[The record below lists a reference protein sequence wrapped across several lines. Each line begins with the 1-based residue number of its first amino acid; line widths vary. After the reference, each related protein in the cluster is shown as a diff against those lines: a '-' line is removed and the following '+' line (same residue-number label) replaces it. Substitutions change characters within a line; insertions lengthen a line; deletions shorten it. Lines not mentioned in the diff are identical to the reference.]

1 MHSAKNRRP
10 LRAARFLLPVMTG
23 AMLGAALAQAPPPGQ
38 DPAQIQRQ
46 REELERQRLQRPS
59 PDTAPRLSAPPT
71 TKVSTPDSTASFM
84 LRSVEAGTSQLLT
97 PAELDLAIAPQLG
110 KPTTFADVQA
120 LVQRINALYYERGHL
135 TARALVPA
143 QKIQDGVLKVQLV
156 EATLA
161 RIALP
166 ESTRLSPVFVRGVIA
181 TREGELIQVPQIGEQ
196 LQRMHR
202 GSDNRL
208 ALSFVPAEGDAVG
221 QSVIKVEIEE
231 PPQWTGR
238 LSLSNEGN
246 ASVGRNQLSFAGALN
261 NWLGYA
267 DKLAL
272 LGIYSEGASSLSLN
286 YSGVLGASLAR
297 FGTRGSVGLSAG
309 NTKTVSGPQNDLIVD
324 GGSSAVTL
332 GLSQPLLFR
341 GAWTLEAGASLGE
354 SRSNTT
360 IAGERFSDVR
370 MGSLAASLSL
380 GYQTEVASLGSTLN
394 LSRVHTR
401 AANIAARDST
411 VGQLSFNAYRQLFD
425 AWSLQAHGTAQF
437 TSAVNLPAAL
447 QLQLGGP
454 GSVRGFASPS
464 ASGDRGETVTLELH
478 RQFAAGDLGSI
489 DGFVFIDHGRVR
501 IEGTPAT
508 ELSSAGLGLNWRRGI
523 WNLSASLASPR
534 KTDSVPAA
542 KTEFYLRVSADLDA
556 WFNRRNQR
564 SPP

>member
-1 MHSAKNRRP
+1 MRSAPFRCNAG
-10 LRAARFLLPVMTG
+10 AAPWLLCLLSGGWG
-23 AMLGAALAQAPPPGQ
+23 AAALAQTPPPGQ

-71 TKVSTPDSTASFM
+71 TKVSTPESTASFM
-84 LRSVEAGTSQLLT
+84 LRRVEAGVSQLLSQ
-97 PAELDLAIAPQLG
+97 PELDGAIAPQLG

-161 RIALP
+161 RIDVP
-166 ESTRLSPVFVRGVIA
+166 EDTRLSPAFVQGVIG
-181 TREGELIQVPQIGEQ
+181 TREGELIQVPRVGEQ
-196 LQRMHR
+196 LQRVHR
-202 GSDNRL
+202 GSDTRL
-208 ALSFVPAEGDAVG
+208 ALSFVPAEGEAVG
-221 QSVIKVEIEE
+221 QSVIKVQIEE
-231 PPQWTGR
+231 PPKWTGR

-246 ASVGRNQLSFAGALN
+246 ASVGRDQLSFAGALN

-267 DKLAL
+267 DKLAV
-272 LGIYSEGASSLSLN
+272 LGIYSQGASSLSLN
-286 YSGVLGASLAR
+286 YSAVLGGGLAR
-297 FGTRGSVGLSAG
+297 YGTRGSLGLSAG
-309 NTKTVSGPQNDLIVD
+309 QTKTVSGPQNDLIVD
-324 GGSSAVTL
+324 GGSSAFTL
-332 GLSQPLLFR
+332 GLSQPLLFW
-341 GAWTLEAGASLGE
+341 GAWVLESSASLGE

-370 MGSLAASLSL
+370 MDSLLASLSL
-380 GYQTEVASLGSTLN
+380 SYQTEVSSFGGSLN

-401 AANIAARDST
+401 AANIATRDNT
-411 VGQLSFNAYRQLFD
+411 IGQLSLNAYRELFD
-425 AWSLQAHGTAQF
+425 SWSLQVHAMAQI
-437 TSAVNLPAAL
+437 TSALNLPAAL

-454 GSVRGFASPS
+454 GSVRGFKAPS

-478 RQFAAGDLGSI
+478 RQFTAGDLGSI
-489 DGFVFIDHGRVR
+489 DGFVFLDHGRVR

-508 ELSSAGLGLNWRRGI
+508 RLSSAGLGLSWRRGI

-534 KTDSVPAA
+534 KTDSLPAA
-542 KTEFYLRVSADLDA
+542 KTEFYLRLSADLDG
-556 WFNRRNQR
+556 WFNRRGAR
-564 SPP
+564 SL